1 MSLFSTDSARPLG
14 KGKQSPAGSLLDSEL
29 AAMFRN
35 YKRAVAGSY
44 RALPFE
50 DLSRGAVPSGALQ
63 VSPKIDG
70 ELWFLVL
77 DEQQAILCS
86 PTGRVVSGD
95 VPVLLEAKAALG
107 RKQGRTVLAGE
118 LFAAKA
124 PGQGRPRVGDLGSAM
139 GGEAQAQVERM
150 AFFAFDVLHGGD
162 AEAPQRPPLY
172 VDRLALCQ
180 RLLAGGKR
188 LQAIKTE
195 QATGGERVLQL
206 WNEWVEGGKGEGL
219 VVRTA
224 DNLVFKLKPTID
236 IDAAIIG
243 YTDSSDEPE
252 AVGSLL
258 LAMMRDD
265 GQFQVIG
272 ACGNMPT
279 EQRKAFYQQLS
290 GKSIASNYRYANSK
304 GALYRFVPPETVIEV
319 KVTDIQGEDSGGD
332 PILRMVLEH
341 SQPGWR
347 TIREM
352 PGVSIL
358 HPVFSRVRS
367 DKTVNPVDIRV
378 AQVLERVQID
388 SLNKKAERLV
398 LAASEVIRRE
408 VYAKSAK
415 GQQAVRKLVIW
426 RTNKD
431 KADPNYPAFVV
442 HWTDFSAG
450 RKTPLEREVRLA
462 PTLGEALKIGD
473 EMVGENIKKGWDK
486 VG

>member
-1 MSLFSTDSARPLG
+1 MSLFSSDSARPLG
-14 KGKQSPAGSLLDSEL
+14 KGRQSPAGSLLDSEL

-50 DLSRGAVPSGALQ
+50 DLARGAVPSGTLQ

-77 DEQQAILCS
+77 DEEAILCS

-95 VPVLLEAKAALG
+95 IPVLQEAKAALG

-118 LFAAKA
+118 LFALKPA
-124 PGQGRPRVGDLGSAM
+124 GQGRPRVGDLAAAM

-150 AFFAFDVLHGGD
+150 AFFAFDCLHGGD
-162 AEAPQRPPLY
+162 AEAPNRPPLY

-195 QATGGERVLQL
+195 AVTGGERVLQL

-224 DNLVFKLKPTID
+224 DNLVFKAKPTID
-236 IDAAIIG
+236 LDAAIIG

-258 LAMMRDD
+258 LAMMRED

-279 EQRKAFYQQLS
+279 EQRKAFWQQFQ
-290 GKSIASNYRYANSK
+290 GKSVSSGYRYANSK
-304 GALYRFVPPETVIEV
+304 GALYRFVPPETVIEI
-319 KVTDIQGEDSGGD
+319 KVTDVQGEDSSGE
-332 PILRMVLEH
+332 PILRMVLEYG
-341 SQPGWR
+341 PAGWR
-347 TIREM
+347 TVREM
-352 PGVSIL
+352 PGASIL

-378 AQVLERVQID
+378 AQVLERCLVD
-388 SLNKKAERLV
+388 GLAKRAERLV
-398 LAASEVIRRE
+398 LPPSEVVRRE
-408 VYAKSAK
+408 VYAKTTK
-415 GQQAVRKLVIW
+415 GQQAVRKLVVW
-426 RTNKD
+426 RTNKE
-431 KADPNYPAFVV
+431 KVDPSYPAFVV

-473 EMVGENIKKGWDK
+473 AMIADNIKKGWDR
-486 VG
+486 VA